1 MLLLFIVQVVERE
14 RTDSKTEQEELNS
27 KIQDL
32 SKALEVLL
40 SKVSYLNKQCKLSN
54 VSWYSQEE
62 KGH

>member
-14 RTDSKTEQEELNS
+14 QTDSKTEQEELNS

-40 SKVSYLNKQCKLSN
+40 SKVSYLKKHCKLSN
-54 VSWYSQEE
+54 VSWYSWEE
-62 KGH
+62 